1 MKQIKDLLV
10 KESMETVSDVSKL
23 NMLLRMGLIS
33 PGKLTM
39 VKRALSKQ
47 GEMLTQAERTATSEL
62 LDNLLD
68 QIMGNPQI
76 YSKVRSNLQAVHEEL
91 NGEELELLDE
101 ANLTAMSDFPKID
114 RLAKGDINQE
124 FPNEKQIP
132 PVLIMKRKGIRI
144 YPDNQKVALYYI
156 QALDKYVT
164 IPFGNVL
171 SVNEDKTEDNHGNY
185 GKGHPDHNDLVI
197 SAINNFSQGVGHPVA
212 SPDNLHA
219 FQKPFVRKM
228 LGLASKHVKPEHAER
243 VKKAVEWLGEEKLDE
258 LSQNKLL
265 DYASAASADYVKQ
278 KKKVDASVDKKTGI
292 IGDKEAR
299 LKRDNRS
306 KGLTTAFKKVNENEV
321 IAEVS
326 KELATRAFVKRAGQV
341 ADYGDDDSLEGAKKR
356 VQNAAKLDKQDVLMR
371 KTHGARYK
379 AGTENP
385 VTGGE
390 LNHVRPWAGDD
401 AWREAGAMAVQH
413 IKNTKKAKQ
422 AVVNDT
428 SRTKL
433 ANTRQK
439 PGIDPIQGGWEG
451 VGDLA
456 VRGVVGVAKLAYKG
470 VHKVGNK
477 AWSSKPKPIAEGDI
491 RARFQASRQQ
501 QLDENPLALIGGLAR
516 GVAAAAPRVG
526 GLVSSATKTV
536 GGAAKRLGGVVKRG
550 AVKVSTAA
558 AASALNQVR
567 NNNPAPQGGDNDL
580 GTPKS
585 TVQAKEFSGDR
596 MAGQGRS
603 ISGQRKTPTATQ
615 QGDFTSPTQNIA
627 YRRSMV
633 TAMNEQQITLLR
645 KAVEHN
651 VQETTLK
658 AGEDTFK
665 INNITAKKLLEV
677 YDSVNKKNKTKMAE
691 MLSES
696 KESFE
701 KIVNFANEYT
711 KRF

>member
-47 GEMLTQAERTATSEL
+47 GEMLTPAERTATSEL

-171 SVNEDKTEDNHGNY
+171 SVNED
-185 GKGHPDHNDLVI
+185 
-197 SAINNFSQGVGHPVA
+197 Q
-212 SPDNLHA
+212 
-219 FQKPFVRKM
+219 
-228 LGLASKHVKPEHAER
+228 
-243 VKKAVEWLGEEKLDE
+243 LDE
-258 LSQNKLL
+258 LSQGKLL

-306 KGLTTAFKKVNENEV
+306 KGLTTAFKKVNENELV
-321 IAEVS
+321 TEVS

-356 VQNAAKLDKQDVLMR
+356 VQNAAKLDRQDILMR

-456 VRGVVGVAKLAYKG
+456 VRGVAGVAKLAYKG
-470 VHKVGNK
+470 VHKVANK
-477 AWSSKPKPIAEGDI
+477 AWTSKPKALDENEI
-491 RARFQASRQQ
+491 RSRFKASRQQ
-501 QLDENPLALIGGLAR
+501 QLDENPLIALAAR
-516 GVAAAAPRVG
+516 GVAAAAPRVAG
-526 GLVSSATKTV
+526 AVVNGVRTAGSATSRLLRKAGTNIK
-536 GGAAKRLGGVVKRG
+536 KRIPT
-550 AVKVSTAA
+550 AVTNSL
-558 AASALNQVR
+558 SNNQNPQ
-567 NNNPAPQGGDNDL
+567 NNSDTDL
-580 GTPKS
+580 GVPQS

-633 TAMNEQQITLLR
+633 TSMNEQIELLR
-645 KAVEHN
+645 KSVEHN
-651 VQETTLK
+651 VQETTLI
-658 AGEDTFK
+658 AGKDTFK
-665 INNITAKKLLEV
+665 INNTTAKKLLEV
-677 YDSVNKKNKTKMAE
+677 YDSVNKKNKAKMAD